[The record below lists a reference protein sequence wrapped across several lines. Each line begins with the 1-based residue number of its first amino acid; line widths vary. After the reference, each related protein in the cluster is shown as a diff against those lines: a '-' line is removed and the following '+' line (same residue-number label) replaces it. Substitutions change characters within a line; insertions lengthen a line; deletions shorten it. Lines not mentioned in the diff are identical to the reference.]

1 MGLGAAHLQ
10 TDGGLVSRAL
20 AEAAPNVLQ
29 TGVYARVGKRMAVP
43 APPADA
49 AG

>member
-29 TGVYARVGKRMAVP
+29 TVYARVRKRMAVP
-43 APPADA
+43 APPAVA